1 LAVLSAPDV
10 PYLSAVLVFILA
22 LVVAEPRVGSRSLPA
37 ASVGEDEAWR
47 SEVAVIVLPLWVV
60 VL

>member
-1 LAVLSAPDV
+1 MFRIFP
-10 PYLSAVLVFILA
+10 PYYVFILA
-22 LVVAEPRVGSRSLPA
+22 LVVAEPRVGSHSLPA
-37 ASVGEDEAWR
+37 APVGENEAGC